1 MVKLTCLFNK
11 VKFHDPTD
19 MHAWEALG
27 MATIEGAMAIGL
39 GDEIGSLE
47 VGKQAD
53 LILVDLKALN
63 LSPVLEAPIRNLVPN
78 LVNAANGHEVK
89 TVMVAGKVLVR
100 DGVVLTADE
109 ETVRA
114 EAQEQAEDVSRR
126 VGADPVH
133 RGMALLGAMGAGRLQ
148 KPRTEPRCHIAAATP
163 VRFVSSRP
171 HRMRKGLGQPPGPF
185 SSRSPVLG

>member
-11 VKFHDPTD
+11 VKFRDPTA
-19 MHAWEALG
+19 MQAWEALG

-78 LVNAANGHEVK
+78 LVYAANGHEVK
-89 TVMVAGKVLVR
+89 TVMVAGRVLVR
-100 DGVVLTADE
+100 DGVVLNADE

-114 EAQEQAEDVSRR
+114 EA
-126 VGADPVH
+126 
-133 RGMALLGAMGAGRLQ
+133 
-148 KPRTEPRCHIAAATP
+148 
-163 VRFVSSRP
+163 
-171 HRMRKGLGQPPGPF
+171 
-185 SSRSPVLG
+185 